1 MTHSLRSFYA
11 PLVSV
16 AAVLG
21 VLVMVTACSS
31 SSSSGGGLSA
41 EESAALAVFAGPGAA
56 EGAQESLPEGDDFDI
71 GDSGSAS
78 AAGMRIMASE
88 CTETNPPTEGTGT
101 QTVFEGAV
109 ATETLT
115 FNNHT
120 VTCPTAQASVDGRIE
135 TGESAGR
142 FYGEFGNPGAED
154 GPFVATVTVDGAPG
168 MSFDM
173 TALVRVCDNCG
184 STDDGGYSVGGD
196 PEFQAEFYMNALIDV
211 GELSGAFRFG
221 QTPFDPMVFRVW
233 NLGAANETVAMDGRI
248 GVNQSGSPCGFDWV
262 LATQQPVVFQ
272 NEQPWNGHV
281 VVSDP
286 DDGSSTYDVVVNDG
300 VITVNGQVITE
311 ERQDEIAQ
319 QCGFEDEA

>member
-1 MTHSLRSFYA
+1 MTGRFSSGGY
-11 PLVSV
+11 PLSIATSV
-16 AAVLG
+16 VAVLA
-21 VLVMVTACSS
+21 LVAGCSS
-31 SSSSGGGLSA
+31 SSSSSGGLSA

-56 EGAQESLPEGDDFDI
+56 EGARESLPEGDDFDI
-71 GDSGSAS
+71 GDDGSAGG
-78 AAGMRIMASE
+78 AGMSIMSSE
-88 CTETNPPTEGTGT
+88 CTENNSPIEGTGS
-101 QTVFEGAV
+101 QTVFGDAV

-154 GPFVATVTVDGAPG
+154 GAFVATVTVDGAPG

-173 TALVRVCDNCG
+173 TALVRVCDGCG
-184 STDDGGYSVGGD
+184 STDAGGYSVGGD

-221 QTPFDPMVFRVW
+221 QTPSDPMVFRVW
-233 NLGAANETVAMDGRI
+233 NLGAADETVAMDGRM

-262 LATQQPVVFQ
+262 LDTQQPVVFQ

-286 DDGSSTYDVVVNDG
+286 DDGSSTYDVMVNDG

-311 ERQDEIAQ
+311 ARQDEIAQ
-319 QCGFEDEA
+319 TCDFDEA